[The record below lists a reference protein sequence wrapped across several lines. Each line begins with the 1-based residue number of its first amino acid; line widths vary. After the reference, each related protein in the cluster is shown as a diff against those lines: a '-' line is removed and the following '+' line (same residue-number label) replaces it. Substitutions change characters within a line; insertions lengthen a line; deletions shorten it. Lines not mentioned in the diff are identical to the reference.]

1 MNKASDAVK
10 KTKQAEFHTQLQMA
24 KKAMGIMPVM
34 LYNINFGIF
43 VDHEHYKKKQ
53 EKCCN

>member
-34 LYNINFGIF
+34 LYDINFGIF
-43 VDHEHYKKKQ
+43 VDHEHY
-53 EKCCN
+53 

>member
-1 MNKASDAVK
+1 MNKASETVK

-34 LYNINFGIF
+34 LYLLIF
-43 VDHEHYKKKQ
+43 WHI
-53 EKCCN
+53 CRS